1 MKAAANP
8 HIEKFLQVSGEI
20 LRLALRLDEVD
31 VEAQTVEVIDRL
43 LDDYARLMAEF
54 QESVLHLFGE
64 KPAADEDKAEF
75 FGRIYRMS
83 AEEWAAMAKRNGV
96 SLGAF
101 QKGGAV

>member
-8 HIEKFLQVSGEI
+8 TTERFLQVTAEI
-20 LRLALRLDEVD
+20 LRLTLRLDEVD
-31 VEAQTVEVIDRL
+31 VEAQTEEAIDRL

-54 QESVLHLFGE
+54 QATVLQLFGE
-64 KPAADEDKAEF
+64 KPAVGEDTAEF

-96 SLGAF
+96 KRDSAC
-101 QKGGAV
+101 AN